1 MLGKRYIFC
10 TQKNFFSPRIVANF
24 IATEK
29 AEAIRV
35 EAISVRPNMKK
46 SQTTIFQL
54 STVL

>member
-10 TQKNFFSPRIVANF
+10 TRKNFLSPRIVANF